1 MKLLKLEK
9 HMCGACNRLSAYLEG
24 NELPHDTV
32 NIEDNPEVAAK
43 YQVMAAPV
51 LIALDDADNEI
62 ARVVGYYPDKIQ
74 DMLET
79 L

>member
-9 HMCGACNRLSAYLEG
+9 YMCAACKRLSAYLEG
-24 NELPHDTV
+24 NGLPHETV
-32 NIEDNPEVAAK
+32 NIEDHPEVAAQ

-51 LIALDDADNEI
+51 LIALDEEGQEI
-62 ARVVGYYPDKIQ
+62 SRVEGYYPDQIQ
-74 DMLET
+74 DMLDT

>member
-9 HMCGACNRLSAYLEG
+9 YMCGACNRLTSYLEG
-24 NELPHDTV
+24 NGLPHDVV

-51 LIALDDADNEI
+51 LIALDEDGQEI
-62 ARVVGYYPDKIQ
+62 DRVEGFYPDKIQ
-74 DMLET
+74 DMLEK